1 MANTIF
7 DLLDNVQKPDNLNV
21 NSRVLIVDGL
31 NLYLR
36 AFAVNGALN
45 DNGVPVGGLTG
56 FLRSLAYAIREV
68 NPTRVIVVYD
78 GQGGSQRRR
87 KILPE
92 YKSNRKPGKRITR
105 WDAFKNATEE
115 KDAMKIQFSRLI
127 EYLDFLPI
135 NVISIDRIEA
145 DDTIAYIAHTL
156 LDEDVT
162 IMSADQDFLQLVNER
177 ITVWS
182 PIKKKFY
189 TPRMVMDD
197 YGVPA
202 HNFLMYKVLMG
213 DKSDNIEGVKGL
225 GPKKL
230 PKIVPDLLTQ
240 NTLDLDF
247 ILEHAG
253 KGEEPMH
260 KKIVESAT
268 QLQINEKLMDL
279 KNPPISGEL
288 KLQITRLIEAPIN
301 LLSRND
307 FIMMYNDDQ
316 LGNTIVS
323 PDLWLRE
330 HFIKLNTL
338 AKQTHG

>member
-1 MANTIF
+1 MEDIF
-7 DLLDNVQKPDNLNV
+7 SLLDNVQKPGDLGV
-21 NSRVLIVDGL
+21 NNRVLIVDGL

-78 GQGGSQRRR
+78 GAGGSQRRR
-87 KILPE
+87 KIHPD
-92 YKSNRKPGKRITR
+92 YKANRKPGKRITR

-115 KDAMKIQFSRLI
+115 KNAMKIQFSRLI

-156 LDEDVT
+156 LDEEVT
-162 IMSADQDFLQLVNER
+162 ILSADQDFLQLVNER

-182 PIKKKFY
+182 PTKKKFY

-197 YGVPA
+197 YGIPA

-240 NTLDLDF
+240 TTLDLDF

-260 KKIVESAT
+260 KKISESEI
-268 QLQINEKLMDL
+268 QLRLNEELMDL

-288 KLQITRLIEAPIN
+288 KLQIARLIEAPIN

-307 FIMMYNDDQ
+307 FIMMYSDDQ
-316 LGNTIVS
+316 LGNAIKT

-338 AKQTHG
+338 AKQTHE

>member
-1 MANTIF
+1 MEDIF
-7 DLLDNVQKPDNLNV
+7 SLLDNVQKPGDLGV
-21 NSRVLIVDGL
+21 NNRVLIVDGL

-68 NPTRVIVVYD
+68 NPTRVIIVYD

-87 KILPE
+87 KILPD
-92 YKSNRKPGKRITR
+92 YKANRTPGKRITR
-105 WDAFKNATEE
+105 WDAFKDARAE

-135 NVISIDRIEA
+135 NVISIDKIEA

-162 IMSADQDFLQLVNER
+162 ILSADQDFLQLVNER

-182 PIKKKFY
+182 PTKKKFY
-189 TPRMVMDD
+189 TPRMVEAD

-240 NTLDLDF
+240 TTLDLDF

-268 QLQINEKLMDL
+268 QLQINEELMDL

-288 KLQITRLIEAPIN
+288 KLQIARLIEAPIN

-307 FIMMYNDDQ
+307 FIMMYSDDQ
-316 LGNTIVS
+316 LGNAIKA

-330 HFIKLNTL
+330 HFVKLNTL
-338 AKQTHG
+338 AKQTHE

>member
-1 MANTIF
+1 MGDIF
-7 DLLDNVQKPDNLNV
+7 SLLDNVQKPGDLGV
-21 NSRVLIVDGL
+21 NNRVLIVDGL

-68 NPTRVIVVYD
+68 NPTRVIIAYD

-87 KILPE
+87 KIHPE
-92 YKSNRKPGKRITR
+92 YKANRKPGKRITR

-135 NVISIDRIEA
+135 NVISIDKIEA

-162 IMSADQDFLQLVNER
+162 ILSADQDFLQLVNER

-182 PIKKKFY
+182 PTKKKFY
-189 TPRMVMDD
+189 TPRMVEAD

-240 NTLDLDF
+240 TTLDLDF

-260 KKIVESAT
+260 KKISESET
-268 QLQINEKLMDL
+268 QLRLNEELMDL

-288 KLQITRLIEAPIN
+288 KLQIARLIEAPIN

-307 FIMMYNDDQ
+307 FIMMYSDDQ
-316 LGNTIVS
+316 LGNAIKA

-330 HFIKLNTL
+330 HFVKLNTL
-338 AKQTHG
+338 AKQTHE

>member
-1 MANTIF
+1 MNNIF
-7 DLLDNVQKPDNLNV
+7 NLLDNVQKGDSLSV
-21 NSRVLIVDGL
+21 NNRVLIVDGL

-87 KILPE
+87 KIHSD

-105 WDAFKNATEE
+105 WDAFKNVSEE
-115 KDAMKIQFSRLI
+115 KEAMKIQFSRLLD
-127 EYLDFLPI
+127 YLDFLPI

-156 LDEDVT
+156 MNEDVT
-162 IMSADQDFLQLVNER
+162 IMSSDQDFLQLVNKR

-182 PIKKKFY
+182 PTKKKFY

-240 NTLDLDF
+240 TTLDLDF

-268 QLQINEKLMDL
+268 QLQLNEELMDL

-288 KLQITRLIEAPIN
+288 KLQITRLTEAPIN
-301 LLSRND
+301 LLSRNE
-307 FIMMYNDDQ
+307 FIMAYHDDQ
-316 LGNTIVS
+316 LGNAITS

-330 HFIKLNTL
+330 HFVKLNTL
-338 AKQTHG
+338 AKQTHE

>member
-1 MANTIF
+1 MEDIF
-7 DLLDNVQKPDNLNV
+7 SLLDNVQKPGDLGV
-21 NSRVLIVDGL
+21 NNRVLIVDGL

-68 NPTRVIVVYD
+68 NPTRVIIAYD

-87 KILPE
+87 KIHPE
-92 YKSNRKPGKRITR
+92 YKANRKPGKRITR

-135 NVISIDRIEA
+135 NVISIDKIEA

-162 IMSADQDFLQLVNER
+162 ILSADQDFLQLVDER

-182 PIKKKFY
+182 PTKKKFY
-189 TPRMVMDD
+189 TPRMVEAD

-240 NTLDLDF
+240 TTLDLDF

-260 KKIVESAT
+260 KKISESET
-268 QLQINEKLMDL
+268 QLRLNEELMDL

-307 FIMMYNDDQ
+307 FIMMYLDDQ
-316 LGNTIVS
+316 LGNAIKA
-323 PDLWLRE
+323 PELWLRE
-330 HFIKLNTL
+330 HFVKLNTL
-338 AKQTHG
+338 AKQTHE

>member
-1 MANTIF
+1 MGDIF
-7 DLLDNVQKPDNLNV
+7 SLLDNIQKPGDLGV
-21 NSRVLIVDGL
+21 NNRVLIVDGL

-68 NPTRVIVVYD
+68 NPTRVIIAYD

-87 KILPE
+87 KIHPE
-92 YKSNRKPGKRITR
+92 YKANRKPGKRITR

-135 NVISIDRIEA
+135 NVISIDKIEA

-162 IMSADQDFLQLVNER
+162 ILSADQDFLQLVNER

-182 PIKKKFY
+182 PTKKKFY
-189 TPRMVMDD
+189 TPRMVEAD

-240 NTLDLDF
+240 TTLDLDF

-260 KKIVESAT
+260 KKISESET
-268 QLQINEKLMDL
+268 QLRLNEELMDL

-307 FIMMYNDDQ
+307 FIMMYSDDQ
-316 LGNTIVS
+316 LGNAIKA

-330 HFIKLNTL
+330 HFVKLNTL
-338 AKQTHG
+338 AKQTHE

>member
-1 MANTIF
+1 MEDIF
-7 DLLDNVQKPDNLNV
+7 SLLDNVQKPGDLGV
-21 NSRVLIVDGL
+21 NNRVLIVDGL

-87 KILPE
+87 KIHPD
-92 YKSNRKPGKRITR
+92 YKANRKPGKRITR

-135 NVISIDRIEA
+135 NVISIDKIEA

-162 IMSADQDFLQLVNER
+162 ILSADQDFLQLVDER

-182 PIKKKFY
+182 PTKKKFY

-240 NTLDLDF
+240 TTLDLDF

-260 KKIVESAT
+260 KRISESEI
-268 QLQINEKLMDL
+268 QLRLNEELMDL

-288 KLQITRLIEAPIN
+288 KLQIARLIEAPIN

-307 FIMMYNDDQ
+307 FIMMYSDDQ
-316 LGNTIVS
+316 LGNAIKA

-338 AKQTHG
+338 AKQTHE

>member
-1 MANTIF
+1 MEDIF
-7 DLLDNVQKPDNLNV
+7 SLLDNIEKNDFLGV
-21 NSRVLIVDGL
+21 NDRVLIVDGL

-36 AFAVNGALN
+36 VFAVNGALN

-68 NPTRVIVVYD
+68 NPTRVIIVYD
-78 GQGGSQRRR
+78 GAGGSQRRR
-87 KILPE
+87 KIHSD

-105 WDAFKNATEE
+105 WDAFKNASEE
-115 KDAMKIQFSRLI
+115 KESMKIQFSRLL

-156 LDEDVT
+156 LDKEVT
-162 IMSADQDFLQLVNER
+162 IMSADQDFLQLVNDR

-182 PIKKKFY
+182 PTKKKFY
-189 TPRMVMDD
+189 TPRMVEAD
-197 YGVPA
+197 YGIPA

-230 PKIVPDLLTQ
+230 PKIVPDLFTQ
-240 NTLDLDF
+240 QTLDLDF

-260 KKIVESAT
+260 KRISESAD
-268 QLQINEKLMDL
+268 QLQLNEELMDL
-279 KNPPISGEL
+279 KNPPVSGEL
-288 KLQITRLIEAPIN
+288 KLKIARLIEAPIN

-307 FIMMYNDDQ
+307 FIIMYNDDQ
-316 LGNTIVS
+316 LGNAIKI
-323 PDLWLRE
+323 PDLWLKE
-330 HFIKLNTL
+330 HFIKLNTF
-338 AKQTHG
+338 AKQTHE

>member
-1 MANTIF
+1 
-7 DLLDNVQKPDNLNV
+7 
-21 NSRVLIVDGL
+21 
-31 NLYLR
+31 
-36 AFAVNGALN
+36 
-45 DNGVPVGGLTG
+45 
-56 FLRSLAYAIREV
+56 
-68 NPTRVIVVYD
+68 
-78 GQGGSQRRR
+78 
-87 KILPE
+87 
-92 YKSNRKPGKRITR
+92 
-105 WDAFKNATEE
+105 
-115 KDAMKIQFSRLI
+115 
-127 EYLDFLPI
+127 
-135 NVISIDRIEA
+135 
-145 DDTIAYIAHTL
+145 
-156 LDEDVT
+156 
-162 IMSADQDFLQLVNER
+162 MSSDQDFLQLVNKR

-182 PIKKKFY
+182 PTKKKFY

-260 KKIVESAT
+260 KRIVESGT
-268 QLQINEKLMDL
+268 QLKINEELMDL

-307 FIMMYNDDQ
+307 FIIMYNDDQ
-316 LGNTIVS
+316 LGNAIS
-323 PDLWLRE
+323 APELWLRE
-330 HFIKLNTL
+330 HFIKLNTF
-338 AKQTHG
+338 AKQTHE

>member
-1 MANTIF
+1 MEDIF
-7 DLLDNVQKPDNLNV
+7 SLLDNIEKNDSLGV
-21 NSRVLIVDGL
+21 NDRVLIVDGL

-36 AFAVNGALN
+36 VFAVNGALN

-68 NPTRVIVVYD
+68 NPTRVIIVYD
-78 GQGGSQRRR
+78 GAGGSQRRR
-87 KILPE
+87 KIHPD
-92 YKSNRKPGKRITR
+92 YKANRKPGKRITR

-115 KDAMKIQFSRLI
+115 KESMKIQFSRLI

-135 NVISIDRIEA
+135 NVISIDKIEA

-156 LDEDVT
+156 LDKEVT
-162 IMSADQDFLQLVNER
+162 IMSADQDFLQLVNDR

-182 PIKKKFY
+182 PTKKKFY
-189 TPRMVMDD
+189 TPRMVEAD
-197 YGVPA
+197 YGIPA
-202 HNFLMYKVLMG
+202 HNFLMYKALMG
-213 DKSDNIEGVKGL
+213 DKSDNIPGVKGL

-230 PKIVPDLLTQ
+230 PKIVPDLFTQ
-240 NTLDLDF
+240 TTLDLDF

-260 KKIVESAT
+260 KRISESAD
-268 QLQINEKLMDL
+268 QLRLNEELMDL

-288 KLQITRLIEAPIN
+288 KLRITRLIEAPIN

-307 FIMMYNDDQ
+307 FIIMYNDDQ
-316 LGNTIVS
+316 LGNAITS
-323 PDLWLRE
+323 PDLWLKE
-330 HFIKLNTL
+330 HFIKLNTF
-338 AKQTHG
+338 AKQTHE

>member
-1 MANTIF
+1 MSDIF
-7 DLLDNVQKPDNLNV
+7 NLLDNVQKGDSLSV
-21 NSRVLIVDGL
+21 NDRVLIVDGL

-87 KILPE
+87 KINSD

-105 WDAFKNATEE
+105 WDAFKDAREE
-115 KDAMKIQFSRLI
+115 KDAMKIQFSRLLD
-127 EYLDFLPI
+127 YLEFLPI

-156 LDEDVT
+156 LDKDVT
-162 IMSADQDFLQLVNER
+162 IMSSDQDFLQLVNDR

-182 PIKKKFY
+182 PTKKKFY

-202 HNFLMYKVLMG
+202 HNFLMYKILMG

-230 PKIVPDLLTQ
+230 PKIIPDLLTQ
-240 NTLDLDF
+240 QTLDLDF

-260 KKIVESAT
+260 KRIVESET
-268 QLQINEKLMDL
+268 QLKINEELMDL

-307 FIMMYNDDQ
+307 FIIMYNDDQ
-316 LGNTIVS
+316 LGNAITS

-330 HFIKLNTL
+330 HFVKLNTL
-338 AKQTHG
+338 AKQTHE

>member
-1 MANTIF
+1 MGDIF
-7 DLLDNVQKPDNLNV
+7 SLLDNIQKPGDLGV
-21 NSRVLIVDGL
+21 NNRVLIVDGL

-87 KILPE
+87 KIHPE
-92 YKSNRKPGKRITR
+92 YKANRKPGKRITR
-105 WDAFKNATEE
+105 WDAFKNASEE

-135 NVISIDRIEA
+135 NVISIDKIEA

-162 IMSADQDFLQLVNER
+162 ILSADQDFLQLVDER

-182 PIKKKFY
+182 PTKKKFY
-189 TPRMVMDD
+189 TPRMVEAD

-240 NTLDLDF
+240 TTLDLDF

-260 KKIVESAT
+260 KKISESEI
-268 QLQINEKLMDL
+268 QLRLNEELMDL

-288 KLQITRLIEAPIN
+288 KLQIARLIEAPIN

-307 FIMMYNDDQ
+307 FIMMYSDDQ
-316 LGNTIVS
+316 LGNAIKA

-338 AKQTHG
+338 AKQTHE

>member
-1 MANTIF
+1 MTESIF
-7 DLLDNVQKPDNLNV
+7 DLLDSVQKQDTLKP

-36 AFAVNGALN
+36 VFAVNGALN

-78 GQGGSQRRR
+78 GAGGSQRRR
-87 KILPE
+87 KIHPS

-115 KDAMKIQFSRLI
+115 KEAMKIQFSRLLD
-127 EYLDFLPI
+127 YLDFLPI

-145 DDTIAYIAHTL
+145 DDTIAYIANKL
-156 LDEDVT
+156 VKEEVT
-162 IMSADQDFLQLVNER
+162 IMSSDQDFLQLVDDR

-182 PIKKKFY
+182 PTKKIFY
-189 TPRMVMDD
+189 TPNKVLED

-202 HNFLMYKVLMG
+202 HNFLLYKVLLG

-230 PKIVPDLLTQ
+230 PKILPDLLTQ
-240 NTLDLDF
+240 NSLDLDF
-247 ILEHAG
+247 ILEYSK

-260 KKIVESAT
+260 KRIVESGN
-268 QLQINEKLMDL
+268 QLQLNKKLMDL

-288 KLQITRLIEAPIN
+288 KLQISRLIESPIN
-301 LLSRND
+301 LLSRNN
-307 FIMMYNDDQ
+307 FIIMYNDDQ
-316 LGNTIVS
+316 LGNAIQI
-323 PDLWLRE
+323 PDLWLKE
-330 HFIKLNTL
+330 HFTKLNTI
-338 AKQTHG
+338 AKQTHE

>member
-1 MANTIF
+1 M
-7 DLLDNVQKPDNLNV
+7 KE
-21 NSRVLIVDGL
+21 RVL
-31 NLYLR
+31 
-36 AFAVNGALN
+36 
-45 DNGVPVGGLTG
+45 PPP
-56 FLRSLAYAIREV
+56 RSEEGEV
-68 NPTRVIVVYD
+68 NPTRVIIVYD
-78 GQGGSQRRR
+78 GAGGSQRRR
-87 KILPE
+87 KIHPN
-92 YKSNRKPGKRITR
+92 YKSQRKSSKRITR

-145 DDTIAYIAHTL
+145 DDTIAYIAHNL

-253 KGEEPMH
+253 KGKEPMH
-260 KKIVESAT
+260 KRIVESAT
-268 QLQINEKLMDL
+268 QLQLNEELMDL

-307 FIMMYNDDQ
+307 FIIMYNEDQ
-316 LGNTIVS
+316 LGNAIAS

-338 AKQTHG
+338 AKQTHE

>member
-1 MANTIF
+1 MKDIF
-7 DLLDNVQKPDNLNV
+7 SLLDNVQKPGDLGV
-21 NSRVLIVDGL
+21 NNRVLIVDGL

-87 KILPE
+87 KIHPE
-92 YKSNRKPGKRITR
+92 YKANRKPGKRITR

-162 IMSADQDFLQLVNER
+162 ILSADQDFLQLVDER

-182 PIKKKFY
+182 PTKKKFY
-189 TPRMVMDD
+189 TPRMVEAD

-240 NTLDLDF
+240 TTLDLDF

-268 QLQINEKLMDL
+268 QLQINEELMDL

-288 KLQITRLIEAPIN
+288 KLQIARLIEAPIN

-307 FIMMYNDDQ
+307 FIMMYSDDQ
-316 LGNTIVS
+316 LGNAIKA

-330 HFIKLNTL
+330 HFVKLNTL
-338 AKQTHG
+338 AKQTHE

>member
-1 MANTIF
+1 MEDIF
-7 DLLDNVQKPDNLNV
+7 SILDNIEKNDSIGV
-21 NSRVLIVDGL
+21 NDRVLIVDGL

-36 AFAVNGALN
+36 VFAVNGALN

-68 NPTRVIVVYD
+68 NPTRVVIVYD
-78 GQGGSQRRR
+78 GAGGSQRRR
-87 KILPE
+87 KIHSD

-105 WDAFKNATEE
+105 WDAFKNASEE
-115 KDAMKIQFSRLI
+115 KESMKIQFSRLL

-156 LDEDVT
+156 LDKEVT
-162 IMSADQDFLQLVNER
+162 IMSADQDFLQLVNDR

-182 PIKKKFY
+182 PTKKKFY
-189 TPRMVMDD
+189 TPRMVEAD
-197 YGVPA
+197 YGIPA
-202 HNFLMYKVLMG
+202 HNFLMYKTLMG
-213 DKSDNIEGVKGL
+213 DKSDNIPGVKGL

-230 PKIVPDLLTQ
+230 PKIVPDLFTQ
-240 NTLDLDF
+240 TTLDLDF

-260 KKIVESAT
+260 KRISESAD
-268 QLQINEKLMDL
+268 QLRLNEELMDL

-307 FIMMYNDDQ
+307 FIIMYNDDQ
-316 LGNTIVS
+316 LGNAIAS
-323 PDLWLRE
+323 PDLWLKE
-330 HFIKLNTL
+330 HFIKLNTF
-338 AKQTHG
+338 AKQTHE

>member
-1 MANTIF
+1 MEDIF
-7 DLLDNVQKPDNLNV
+7 SLLDNVQKPGDLGV
-21 NSRVLIVDGL
+21 NNRVLIVDGL

-68 NPTRVIVVYD
+68 NPTRVIIVYD

-87 KILPE
+87 KIHPD
-92 YKSNRKPGKRITR
+92 YKSNRTPGKRITR
-105 WDAFKNATEE
+105 WDAFKNSNEE
-115 KDAMKIQFSRLI
+115 KEAMKIQFSRLLD
-127 EYLDFLPI
+127 YLDFLPI

-156 LDEDVT
+156 MNEDVT
-162 IMSADQDFLQLVNER
+162 IMSSDQDFLQLVNDR

-182 PIKKKFY
+182 PTKKKFY

-260 KKIVESAT
+260 KRIVESET
-268 QLQINEKLMDL
+268 QLKINEELMDL

-301 LLSRND
+301 LLSRNE

-316 LGNTIVS
+316 LGNAIAS
-323 PDLWLRE
+323 ADLWLRE

-338 AKQTHG
+338 AKQTHE

>member
-1 MANTIF
+1 MEDIF
-7 DLLDNVQKPDNLNV
+7 SLLDNVQKPGDLGV
-21 NSRVLIVDGL
+21 NNRVLIVDGL

-36 AFAVNGALN
+36 VFAVNGTLN
-45 DNGVPVGGLTG
+45 DNGVPVGGLVG
-56 FLRSLAYAIREV
+56 FLRSLSYAIREV
-68 NPTRVIVVYD
+68 NPTRVIIVYD
-78 GQGGSQRRR
+78 GAGGSQRRR
-87 KILPE
+87 KILPD
-92 YKSNRKPGKRITR
+92 YKSQRKPGKRITR
-105 WDAFKNATEE
+105 WDAFKNAVEE
-115 KDAMKIQFSRLI
+115 KEAMKIQFSRLLD
-127 EYLDFLPI
+127 YLDFLPI
-135 NVISIDRIEA
+135 NVISIDKIEA
-145 DDTIAYIAHTL
+145 DDTIAYISHTL
-156 LDEDVT
+156 LDKEVT
-162 IMSADQDFLQLVNER
+162 IMSSDQDFLQLVNER

-189 TPRMVMDD
+189 TPRMVEAD

-202 HNFLMYKVLMG
+202 HNFLMYKTLMG
-213 DKSDNIEGVKGL
+213 DKSDNIPGIKGL

-230 PKIVPDLLTQ
+230 PKIVPDILTQ

-260 KKIVESAT
+260 KRIVESET
-268 QLQINEKLMDL
+268 QLKINEKLMDL

-301 LLSRND
+301 LLSRKD

-316 LGNTIVS
+316 LGNAIAS

-338 AKQTHG
+338 AKQTHE

>member
-1 MANTIF
+1 MGDIF
-7 DLLDNVQKPDNLNV
+7 SLLDNVQKPGDLGV
-21 NSRVLIVDGL
+21 NNRVLIVDGL

-68 NPTRVIVVYD
+68 NPTRVIIVYD
-78 GQGGSQRRR
+78 GAGGSQRRR
-87 KILPE
+87 KIHPD
-92 YKSNRKPGKRITR
+92 YKSNRTPGKRITR

-115 KDAMKIQFSRLI
+115 KEAMKIQFSRLLD
-127 EYLDFLPI
+127 YLDFLPI

-156 LDEDVT
+156 LDKDVT
-162 IMSADQDFLQLVNER
+162 IMSSDQDFLQLVNER

-182 PIKKKFY
+182 PTKKKFY

-230 PKIVPDLLTQ
+230 PKIIPDLLTH

-260 KKIVESAT
+260 KRIVESET
-268 QLQINEKLMDL
+268 QLKINEELMDL

-288 KLQITRLIEAPIN
+288 KLQITRLIESPIN
-301 LLSRND
+301 LLSRNE
-307 FIMMYNDDQ
+307 FIMTYNDDQ
-316 LGNTIVS
+316 LGNAIAS

-330 HFIKLNTL
+330 HFVKLNTL
-338 AKQTHG
+338 AKQTHE

>member
-1 MANTIF
+1 MEDIF
-7 DLLDNVQKPDNLNV
+7 SLLDNVQKPGDLGV
-21 NSRVLIVDGL
+21 NNRVLIVDGL

-68 NPTRVIVVYD
+68 NPTRVIIVYD

-87 KILPE
+87 KIHPN
-92 YKSNRKPGKRITR
+92 YKSQRKSGKRITR

-115 KDAMKIQFSRLI
+115 KEAMKIQFSRLI

-156 LDEDVT
+156 MNQDVT

-182 PIKKKFY
+182 PTKKKFY

-230 PKIVPDLLTQ
+230 PKIIPDLLTH

-260 KKIVESAT
+260 KRIVESAT
-268 QLQINEKLMDL
+268 QLQINEELMDL

-301 LLSRND
+301 LLSRNN

-316 LGNTIVS
+316 LGNAIAS

-338 AKQTHG
+338 AKQTHE

>member
-1 MANTIF
+1 MGDIF
-7 DLLDNVQKPDNLNV
+7 SLLDNVQKPGDLGV
-21 NSRVLIVDGL
+21 NNRVLIVDGL

-87 KILPE
+87 KIHPD
-92 YKSNRKPGKRITR
+92 YKANRTPGKRITR
-105 WDAFKNATEE
+105 WDAFKDARAE

-127 EYLDFLPI
+127 EYLDLLPV

-156 LDEDVT
+156 LNEEVT
-162 IMSADQDFLQLVNER
+162 ILSADQDFLQLVNER

-182 PIKKKFY
+182 PTKKKFY

-240 NTLDLDF
+240 TTLDLDF

-268 QLQINEKLMDL
+268 QLQINEELMDL

-288 KLQITRLIEAPIN
+288 KLQIARLIEAPIN

-307 FIMMYNDDQ
+307 FIMMYSDDQ
-316 LGNTIVS
+316 LGNAIKA

-338 AKQTHG
+338 AKQTHE

>member
-1 MANTIF
+1 MEDIF
-7 DLLDNVQKPDNLNV
+7 SLLDNIEKNDSIGV
-21 NSRVLIVDGL
+21 NDRVLIVDGL

-36 AFAVNGALN
+36 VFAVNGALN

-68 NPTRVIVVYD
+68 NPTRVIIVYD
-78 GQGGSQRRR
+78 GAGGSQRRR
-87 KILPE
+87 KILPN

-105 WDAFKNATEE
+105 WDAFKDAREE
-115 KDAMKIQFSRLI
+115 KESMKIQFSRLL

-156 LDEDVT
+156 LDKEVT
-162 IMSADQDFLQLVNER
+162 IMSADQDFLQLVNDR

-182 PIKKKFY
+182 PTKKKFY
-189 TPRMVMDD
+189 TPRMVEAD
-197 YGVPA
+197 YGIPA
-202 HNFLMYKVLMG
+202 HNFLMYKALMG
-213 DKSDNIEGVKGL
+213 DKSDNIPGVKGL
-225 GPKKL
+225 GPNKL
-230 PKIVPDLLTQ
+230 PKIVPDLFTQ
-240 NTLDLDF
+240 TTLDLDF

-260 KKIVESAT
+260 KRISESAD
-268 QLQINEKLMDL
+268 QLRLNEELMDL

-288 KLQITRLIEAPIN
+288 KLRITRLIEAPMN

-307 FIMMYNDDQ
+307 FIIMYNDDQ
-316 LGNTIVS
+316 LGNAIAS
-323 PDLWLRE
+323 PDLWLKE
-330 HFIKLNTL
+330 HFIKLNTF
-338 AKQTHG
+338 AKQTHE

>member
-1 MANTIF
+1 MEDIF
-7 DLLDNVQKPDNLNV
+7 SLLDNIEKNDSLDV
-21 NSRVLIVDGL
+21 NDRVLIVDGL

-36 AFAVNGALN
+36 VFAVNGALN

-68 NPTRVIVVYD
+68 NPTRVIIVYD
-78 GQGGSQRRR
+78 GAGGSQRRR
-87 KILPE
+87 KIHSD

-105 WDAFKNATEE
+105 WDAFKNASEE
-115 KDAMKIQFSRLI
+115 KESMKIQFSRLI

-156 LDEDVT
+156 LDKEVT
-162 IMSADQDFLQLVNER
+162 IMSADQDFLQLVNDR

-182 PIKKKFY
+182 PTKKKFY
-189 TPRMVMDD
+189 TPRMVEAD
-197 YGVPA
+197 YGIPA

-213 DKSDNIEGVKGL
+213 DKSDNITGVKGL

-230 PKIVPDLLTQ
+230 PKILPDLLTQ
-240 NTLDLDF
+240 QTLDLDF
-247 ILEHAG
+247 ILEYAG
-253 KGEEPMH
+253 KGEESMH
-260 KKIVESAT
+260 KRISESAD
-268 QLQINEKLMDL
+268 QLRLNEELMDL
-279 KNPPISGEL
+279 KNPPISGEI
-288 KLQITRLIEAPIN
+288 KLQIARLIEAPIN

-307 FIMMYNDDQ
+307 FIIMYNDDQ
-316 LGNTIVS
+316 LGNAIAS

-338 AKQTHG
+338 AKQTHE

>member
-1 MANTIF
+1 MGDIF
-7 DLLDNVQKPDNLNV
+7 SLLDNVQKPGDLGV
-21 NSRVLIVDGL
+21 NNRVLIVDGL

-68 NPTRVIVVYD
+68 NPTRVIIVYD

-87 KILPE
+87 KIHPE
-92 YKSNRKPGKRITR
+92 YKANRKPGKRITR

-135 NVISIDRIEA
+135 NVISIDKIEA

-162 IMSADQDFLQLVNER
+162 ILSADQDFLQLVNER

-182 PIKKKFY
+182 PTKKKFY
-189 TPRMVMDD
+189 TPRMVEAD

-240 NTLDLDF
+240 TTLDLDF

-260 KKIVESAT
+260 KKISESEI
-268 QLQINEKLMDL
+268 QLRLNEELMDL
-279 KNPPISGEL
+279 KNPPVSGEL
-288 KLQITRLIEAPIN
+288 KLRIQRLIEAPIN

-307 FIMMYNDDQ
+307 FIIMYNDDQ
-316 LGNTIVS
+316 LGNAIKS
-323 PDLWLRE
+323 PDLWLKE
-330 HFIKLNTL
+330 HFIKLNTF
-338 AKQTHG
+338 AKQTHE

>member
-1 MANTIF
+1 MEDIF
-7 DLLDNVQKPDNLNV
+7 SLLDNVQKPGDLGV
-21 NSRVLIVDGL
+21 NNRVLIVDGL

-68 NPTRVIVVYD
+68 NPTRVIIVYD
-78 GQGGSQRRR
+78 GAGGSQRRR
-87 KILPE
+87 KIHPN
-92 YKSNRKPGKRITR
+92 YKSNRTPGKRITR

-115 KDAMKIQFSRLI
+115 KEAMKIQFSRLI
-127 EYLDFLPI
+127 EYLDFLPV
-135 NVISIDRIEA
+135 NVISIDKIEA

-156 LDEDVT
+156 LNEDVT
-162 IMSADQDFLQLVNER
+162 ILSADQDFLQLVNER

-182 PIKKKFY
+182 PTKKKFY

-202 HNFLMYKVLMG
+202 HNFLMYKILMG

-230 PKIVPDLLTQ
+230 PKIIPDLLTQ
-240 NTLDLDF
+240 TTLDLDF

-268 QLQINEKLMDL
+268 QLQINEELMDL

-288 KLQITRLIEAPIN
+288 KLQIARLIEAPIN

-307 FIMMYNDDQ
+307 FIIMYNDDQ
-316 LGNTIVS
+316 LGNAIKA

-330 HFIKLNTL
+330 HFVKLNTL
-338 AKQTHG
+338 AKQTHE

>member
-1 MANTIF
+1 MEDIF
-7 DLLDNVQKPDNLNV
+7 SLLDNVQKPGDLGV
-21 NSRVLIVDGL
+21 NNRVLIVDGL

-78 GQGGSQRRR
+78 GAGGSQRRR
-87 KILPE
+87 KIHPD
-92 YKSNRKPGKRITR
+92 YKANRKPGKRITR

-135 NVISIDRIEA
+135 NVISIDKIEA

-162 IMSADQDFLQLVNER
+162 ILSADQDFLQLVDER

-182 PIKKKFY
+182 PTKKKFY
-189 TPRMVMDD
+189 TPRMVEAD

-240 NTLDLDF
+240 TTLDLDF

-260 KKIVESAT
+260 KKISESET
-268 QLQINEKLMDL
+268 QLRLNEELMDL

-288 KLQITRLIEAPIN
+288 KLQIARLIEAPIN

-307 FIMMYNDDQ
+307 FIMMYSDDQ
-316 LGNTIVS
+316 LGNAIKA

-330 HFIKLNTL
+330 HFVKLNTL
-338 AKQTHG
+338 AKQTHE

>member
-1 MANTIF
+1 MEDIF
-7 DLLDNVQKPDNLNV
+7 SLLDNVEKSDSLNV
-21 NSRVLIVDGL
+21 NDRVLIVDGL

-36 AFAVNGALN
+36 VFAVNGALN

-68 NPTRVIVVYD
+68 NPTRVIIVYD
-78 GQGGSQRRR
+78 GAGGSQRRR
-87 KILPE
+87 KIHPE

-115 KDAMKIQFSRLI
+115 KESMKIQFSRLI

-135 NVISIDRIEA
+135 NVISIDKIEA

-156 LDEDVT
+156 LDKEVT
-162 IMSADQDFLQLVNER
+162 IMSADQDFLQLVNDR

-182 PIKKKFY
+182 PTKKKFY
-189 TPRMVMDD
+189 TPRMVEAD
-197 YGVPA
+197 YGIPA

-230 PKIVPDLLTQ
+230 PKIVPDLFTQ
-240 NTLDLDF
+240 TTLDLDF

-260 KKIVESAT
+260 KRISESAN
-268 QLQINEKLMDL
+268 QLQLNEELMDL

-288 KLQITRLIEAPIN
+288 KLQITRLIESPVN

-307 FIMMYNDDQ
+307 FIIMYNDDQ
-316 LGNTIVS
+316 LGNAIAS
-323 PDLWLRE
+323 PDLWLKE
-330 HFIKLNTL
+330 HFIKLNTF
-338 AKQTHG
+338 AKQTHE

>member
-1 MANTIF
+1 MEDIF
-7 DLLDNVQKPDNLNV
+7 SLLDNIKEGDSLNV
-21 NSRVLIVDGL
+21 NDRVLIVDGL

-36 AFAVNGALN
+36 VFAVNGALN

-68 NPTRVIVVYD
+68 NPTRVIIVYD
-78 GQGGSQRRR
+78 GAGGSQRRR
-87 KILPE
+87 KIHPE

-105 WDAFKNATEE
+105 WDAFKNSTEE
-115 KDAMKIQFSRLI
+115 KESMKIQFSRLI

-135 NVISIDRIEA
+135 NVISIDKIEA

-156 LDEDVT
+156 LDKEVT
-162 IMSADQDFLQLVNER
+162 IMSADQDFLQLVNDR

-182 PIKKKFY
+182 PTKKKFY
-189 TPRMVMDD
+189 TPRMVEAD
-197 YGVPA
+197 YGIPA

-230 PKIVPDLLTQ
+230 PKIVPDLFTQ
-240 NTLDLDF
+240 TTLDLDF

-260 KKIVESAT
+260 KRISESAN
-268 QLQINEKLMDL
+268 QLQLNEELMDL

-288 KLQITRLIEAPIN
+288 KLRITRLIEAPIN

-307 FIMMYNDDQ
+307 FIIMYNDDQ
-316 LGNTIVS
+316 LGNAIAS
-323 PDLWLRE
+323 PDLWLKE
-330 HFIKLNTL
+330 HFIKLNTF
-338 AKQTHG
+338 AKQTHE

>member
-1 MANTIF
+1 MEDIF
-7 DLLDNVQKPDNLNV
+7 SLLDNVKKNDSLNV
-21 NSRVLIVDGL
+21 NDRVLIVDGL

-36 AFAVNGALN
+36 VFAVNGALN

-68 NPTRVIVVYD
+68 NPTRVIIVYD
-78 GQGGSQRRR
+78 GAGGSQRRR
-87 KILPE
+87 KIHSD
-92 YKSNRKPGKRITR
+92 YKANRKPGKRITR

-115 KDAMKIQFSRLI
+115 KESMKIQFSRLI

-156 LDEDVT
+156 LDKEVT
-162 IMSADQDFLQLVNER
+162 IMSADQDFLQLVNDR

-182 PIKKKFY
+182 PTKKKFY
-189 TPRMVMDD
+189 TPRMVEAD
-197 YGVPA
+197 YGIPA

-230 PKIVPDLLTQ
+230 PKIVPDLFTQ

-260 KKIVESAT
+260 KRISESAD
-268 QLQINEKLMDL
+268 QLHINEELMDL

-288 KLQITRLIEAPIN
+288 KLRITRLIEAPIN

-307 FIMMYNDDQ
+307 FIIMYNDDQ
-316 LGNTIVS
+316 LGNAIKA
-323 PDLWLRE
+323 PDLWLKE
-330 HFIKLNTL
+330 HFIKLNTF
-338 AKQTHG
+338 AKQTHE

>member
-1 MANTIF
+1 MEDIF
-7 DLLDNVQKPDNLNV
+7 SLLDNIEKNDSLGV
-21 NSRVLIVDGL
+21 NDRVLIVDGL

-36 AFAVNGALN
+36 VFAVNGALN

-68 NPTRVIVVYD
+68 NPTRVIIVYD
-78 GQGGSQRRR
+78 GAGGSQRRR
-87 KILPE
+87 KIHSD

-105 WDAFKNATEE
+105 WDAFKNASEE
-115 KDAMKIQFSRLI
+115 KESMKIQFSRLL

-156 LDEDVT
+156 LDKEVT
-162 IMSADQDFLQLVNER
+162 IMSADQDFLQLVNDR

-182 PIKKKFY
+182 PTKKKFY
-189 TPRMVMDD
+189 TPRMVEAD
-197 YGVPA
+197 YGIPA
-202 HNFLMYKVLMG
+202 HNFLMYKALMG
-213 DKSDNIEGVKGL
+213 DKSDNIPGVKGL

-230 PKIVPDLLTQ
+230 PKIVPDLFTQ
-240 NTLDLDF
+240 TTLDLDF

-260 KKIVESAT
+260 KRISESAD
-268 QLQINEKLMDL
+268 QLQLNEELMDL

-307 FIMMYNDDQ
+307 FIIMYNDDQ
-316 LGNTIVS
+316 LGNAIKA
-323 PDLWLRE
+323 PDLWLKE
-330 HFIKLNTL
+330 HFIKLNTF
-338 AKQTHG
+338 AKQTHE